1 MELLIL
7 LFLIKLLTRHLVT
20 GVMLPFSIN
29 FLYISCF
36 YIFLIFRES
45 TWIFIHFSYLPKFIF
60 CVWIWYWLTW
70 LVLKTVDF
78 ISKACFV
85 FRYVLCFKM
94 YHILG
99 CSYVFSRNIRNF
111 LEFNLLIPSTW
122 RSVTKYYSSYILLW
136 CQLTKHFGRYRKYSN
151 LVWNKKKI
159 ILTAIHSLK
168 ESKRDRTGLEFCS
181 MFCTQPSFYC
191 LRMWLVCGCLL
202 HEC

>member
-1 MELLIL
+1 M
-7 LFLIKLLTRHLVT
+7 KR
-20 GVMLPFSIN
+20 
-29 FLYISCF
+29 
-36 YIFLIFRES
+36 
-45 TWIFIHFSYLPKFIF
+45 
-60 CVWIWYWLTW
+60 
-70 LVLKTVDF
+70 VDF

-151 LVWNKKKI
+151 LVWNKKK
-159 ILTAIHSLK
+159 LSWRPYTL
-168 ESKRDRTGLEFCS
+168 LEKVNETVPDWSFAVCFVRNPPFIVYKCDLYVGVSS
-181 MFCTQPSFYC
+181 MNANFHTSVKVF
-191 LRMWLVCGCLL
+191 RSSVIRSSV
-202 HEC
+202 